1 MKIFEKVEQERKRE
15 IKDKKDTRKQINK
28 IYKED
33 KNIFKKLA
41 EL

>member
-1 MKIFEKVEQERKRE
+1 MKMLGKVESARKKE
-15 IKDKKDTRKQINK
+15 IKDKKDTKKQINK
-28 IYKED
+28 IYRED